1 VIEQAMFDDAFL
13 EKLRAAVSG
22 AVLFDEPLSRY
33 TSFGVGGKADA
44 IIFPK
49 NSEELSRA
57 IACLGEEAVPFMPV
71 GKGTNLIVRDG
82 GYRGVVISLSGLHD
96 LRIEKGADGAI
107 CIHAEAGASLAYVVD
122 LSLRK
127 GIAGMEFC
135 AGIPGSVGGAVRMNA
150 GAYGREIKD
159 VVEKVAFM
167 TRKGEILEHGKGGLN
182 FTYRRLAM
190 PLDLLILAAAFS
202 LARGDREEIRKKVEK
217 ILALRKEKHPLMYR
231 NAGSIFKNPPGISAG
246 RIIDE
251 TGLKGLQTGDA
262 RISEMHGNFIVNLGR
277 AKAVDVLALI
287 DTVKKRVFE
296 ERGIV
301 LETEVCIIGED
312 R

>member
-1 VIEQAMFDDAFL
+1 MLDDAFR

-22 AVLFDEPLSRY
+22 AVLFDEPLSLY

-44 IIFPK
+44 VIFPK
-49 NSEELSRA
+49 NREELSRA
-57 IACLGEEAVPFMPV
+57 VACLGEESVPFMPV
-71 GKGTNLIVRDG
+71 GNGTNLIVRDG
-82 GYRGVVISLSGLHD
+82 GYRGVVISLKELHNLRMEEDSG
-96 LRIEKGADGAI
+96 GAI
-107 CIHAEAGASLAYVVD
+107 CVHAEAGAPLAEVVG
-122 LSLRK
+122 LSLQE

-135 AGIPGSVGGAVRMNA
+135 AGIPGSVGGAVIMNA

-159 VVEKVAFM
+159 VVEKVVFM
-167 TRKGEILEHGKGGLN
+167 TGKGKILEHGKGSLN
-182 FTYRRLAM
+182 FTYRRLAL
-190 PLDLLILAAAFS
+190 PPDLLILAAAFS

-231 NAGSIFKNPPGISAG
+231 NAGSTFKNPPGISAG

-251 TGLKGLQTGDA
+251 TGLKGLQMGDA

-277 AKAVDVLALI
+277 AKAADVVALI
-287 DTVKKRVFE
+287 DAVKKRVFE
-296 ERGIV
+296 KRGIV